1 MKTINRICLTGCLF
15 LCLTACDGNWQQH
28 YYQSET
34 TITNEQLIMVSQT
47 TQEYLSGNDSRHLS
61 DMYQF
66 LQDNKV
72 FDMLQKKGQLHTL
85 LMVENDA
92 FKAPEAERAEY
103 IAHSHVTDICLS
115 PSNLYHGE
123 RVLMWHQ
130 KFVTVG
136 IDSLGLLGD
145 LTHIT
150 FNGSPVKEV
159 VKTTDGY
166 IYVLDAMIETP
177 ISLQDYINDL
187 PEEYSL
193 FKDMVLASGGKLF
206 DKNNSKPIGI
216 DATGNTLYDTVWI
229 YTNDFFDAKNFSL
242 SSESL
247 TATMLL
253 FSNDVIAQAMAQADS
268 ALAAWDM
275 TRDREVLMRWILE
288 VAFYDKMYE
297 ASDLIDNDDEKF
309 VDLKSIYDRQWR
321 VEEQSLDLDNP
332 IKVSNGIVYEV
343 KKLRFPNNILIY
355 RIKDFYRNYEYC
367 TAEEKELY
375 FKYDNLKNIE
385 MKSEV
390 EAWTPMPGVW
400 PMHGNVTFS
409 CYLTDASQGFYLDMQ
424 LIKPVY
430 DEAGNISSVRPYL
443 IPPGSYRFAMGFFQN
458 MGVTMNVSV
467 IVLNGSERVKLG
479 EASVTVASTTE
490 FHYDRGTFLSDT
502 WPEGYKEVKNDYT
515 HSKKNNYNTDGG
527 AVMAELE
534 IPDLKGDGSALPMII
549 KLEMPTGKDSRL
561 AFHHWCLRPTSD
573 NY

>member
-1 MKTINRICLTGCLF
+1 MKTINRICLTGCLL
-15 LCLTACDGNWQQH
+15 LCLTACDENWQQH

-47 TQEYLSGNDSRHLS
+47 SQEYLSGGDSEHLS
-61 DMYQF
+61 KMYQF
-66 LQDNKV
+66 LQDNEV
-72 FDMLQKKGQLHTL
+72 FTLLNEKGQLHTL
-85 LMVENDA
+85 LMVENDV
-92 FKAPEAERAEY
+92 FNTPEAGKAEY
-103 IAHSHVTDICLS
+103 IARSHVTDICLS

-130 KFVTVG
+130 KFVNVG

-159 VKTTDGY
+159 IKTTDGY

-206 DKNNSKPIGI
+206 DKENSKPVGV

-242 SSESL
+242 RSESL

-253 FSNDVIAQAMAQADS
+253 FSNEVIAQAMAQADS

-288 VAFYDKMYE
+288 VAFYNKMYE

-321 VEEQSLDLDNP
+321 VEEQSLNLDNP
-332 IKVSNGIVYEV
+332 IKVSNGIIYEV
-343 KKLRFPNNILIY
+343 RKLRFPNNILIY

-367 TAEEKELY
+367 TAGEKELY

-390 EAWTPMPGVW
+390 EPWTPMPGVW

-409 CYLTDASQGFYLDMQ
+409 SYLTDASQGFYLDMQ

-502 WPEGYKEVKNDYT
+502 WPEGYKEVKDDYT

-549 KLEMPTGKDSRL
+549 KLEMSTGKDSRL

>member
-1 MKTINRICLTGCLF
+1 MKTINRICLTGCLL
-15 LCLTACDGNWQQH
+15 LCLTACDENWQQH

-47 TQEYLSGNDSRHLS
+47 SQEYLSGGDSEHLS
-61 DMYQF
+61 NMYQF
-66 LQDNKV
+66 LQDNEV
-72 FDMLQKKGQLHTL
+72 FTLLNEKGQLHTL
-85 LMVENDA
+85 LMVENDV
-92 FKAPEAERAEY
+92 FNTPEAGKAEY

-130 KFVTVG
+130 KFVNVG

-159 VKTTDGY
+159 IKTTDGY

-206 DKNNSKPIGI
+206 DKVNSKPVGV

-242 SSESL
+242 RSESL

-253 FSNDVIAQAMAQADS
+253 FSNEVIAQAMAQADS

-288 VAFYDKMYE
+288 VAFYNKMYE

-321 VEEQSLDLDNP
+321 VEEQSLNLDNP
-332 IKVSNGIVYEV
+332 IKVSNGIIYEV
-343 KKLRFPNNILIY
+343 RKLRFPNNILIY

-367 TAEEKELY
+367 TAGEKELY

-390 EAWTPMPGVW
+390 EPWTPMPGVW

-409 CYLTDASQGFYLDMQ
+409 SYLTDVLQGFYLDMQ

-502 WPEGYKEVKNDYT
+502 WPEGYKEVKDDYT

-549 KLEMPTGKDSRL
+549 KLEMSTGKDSRL